1 MSELRPFV
9 FDEALV
15 RVRTDE
21 QGNPWFVAKDVC
33 SVLDL
38 GNVTEALRPL
48 DDDEKITLSNSEG
61 NPRAGVP
68 HQINMVS
75 ESGLYALV
83 FRSRKPEARRFRK
96 WVTSEVLPALRRTGR
111 FAMSET
117 QVQDLPPFELP
128 EKARRLKP
136 GLRERLLSDSLQAAR
151 LTGSGSLEEVQALFA
166 RFCLLVADR
175 PAGRGQ
181 PSWLDALDAWAD
193 ECLEDGGRL
202 HTPGWE
208 LYSHFKRWL
217 RRQSPETPPPGRKAF
232 GSELGGRFRRCKS
245 NSICYHVLLREGA

>member
-1 MSELRPFV
+1 MSELKPFV

-15 RVRTDE
+15 RVSQD
-21 QGNPWFVAKDVC
+21 GNGDPWFVAKDVC
-33 SVLDL
+33 RVLEIENHRDA
-38 GNVTEALRPL
+38 VSRL
-48 DDDEKITLSNSEG
+48 DDDERGVGITDTPSGRQEMLT
-61 NPRAGVP
+61 
-68 HQINMVS
+68 VS

-96 WVTSEVLPALRRTGR
+96 WVTSEVLPALRRAGR

-117 QVQDLPPFELP
+117 RVQGLPPFELP
-128 EKARRLKP
+128 ETARRLKP

-181 PSWLDALDAWAD
+181 PSWLDALDAWAE
-193 ECLEDGGRL
+193 ECLTDGGRL

-208 LYSHFKRWL
+208 LYGHFKRWL
-217 RRQSPETPPPGRKAF
+217 RRRSPETPPPGRKAF

-245 NSICYHVLLREGA
+245 SSICYHVLLREEA

>member
-21 QGNPWFVAKDVC
+21 QGNPWFVAKDLAA
-33 SVLDL
+33 VLDL
-38 GNVTEALRPL
+38 QNIRQNLDAL
-48 DDDEKITLSNSEG
+48 DEDEK
-61 NPRAGVP
+61 GVCFTDTP
-68 HQINMVS
+68 GGRQEVTTVS

-96 WVTSEVLPALRRTGR
+96 WVTSEVLPALRRAGR
-111 FAMSET
+111 FAIPET
-117 QVQDLPPFELP
+117 RPRSLPPFELP

-245 NSICYHVLLREGA
+245 SSICYNVLLREDA

>member
-1 MSELRPFV
+1 MSELKPFV

-33 SVLDL
+33 RVLDL
-38 GNVTEALRPL
+38 GNVTEATRGLDEDELRSEL
-48 DDDEKITLSNSEG
+48 LNSGGQGRE
-61 NPRAGVP
+61 
-68 HQINMVS
+68 MLTVS
-75 ESGLYALV
+75 ESGLYSLV

-96 WVTSEVLPALRRTGR
+96 WVTSEVLPALRRAGR
-111 FAMSET
+111 FAIPET
-117 QVQDLPPFELP
+117 RPRSLPPFELP

-181 PSWLDALDAWAD
+181 PAWLDALDAWAD
-193 ECLEDGGRL
+193 ECLEDGGGQ
-202 HTPGWE
+202 HTTGWE
-208 LYSHFKRWL
+208 LYGHFKRWL

-245 NSICYHVLLREGA
+245 SSICYNVLLREDA

>member
-33 SVLDL
+33 SVLDIEKYRDA
-38 GNVTEALRPL
+38 VARL
-48 DDDEKITLSNSEG
+48 DDDERGSVIVDTLGGKQE
-61 NPRAGVP
+61 
-68 HQINMVS
+68 MTTVS
-75 ESGLYALV
+75 ESGLYSLV

-111 FAMSET
+111 FAIPET
-117 QVQDLPPFELP
+117 RPRSLPPFDLP
-128 EKARRLKP
+128 ETARRLKP

-181 PSWLDALDAWAD
+181 PAWLDALDAWAD
-193 ECLEDGGRL
+193 ECLEDGGGQ
-202 HTPGWE
+202 HTPAWE
-208 LYSHFKRWL
+208 LYGHFKRWL

-245 NSICYHVLLREGA
+245 NSICYHVLLREEA